1 MKVDFFSP
9 ECLIFQAEAN
19 EVHVPGDQSC
29 FTILPNH
36 APVLS
41 PLSAGTVRI
50 VTLQDEQQWS
60 IESGFIDIHDNQ
72 ISIVGVE
79 VKLL

>member
-9 ECLIFQAEAN
+9 EGLIFQAEAN
-19 EVHVPGDQSC
+19 EVHVPGDRSC
-29 FTILPNH
+29 FTILANH

-41 PLSAGTVRI
+41 PLSAGMVRI
-50 VTLQDEQQWS
+50 VTEQGEHQWN
-60 IESGFIDIHDNQ
+60 IESGFIDTHNNQ

>member
-1 MKVDFFSP
+1 MKVDFHSP
-9 ECLIFQAEAN
+9 EGLIFQAEAN

-29 FTILPNH
+29 FTVLTNH
-36 APVLS
+36 SPVLS

-50 VTLQDEQQWS
+50 VTAQGESQWS

-72 ISIVGVE
+72 VSIVGVE
-79 VKLL
+79 VKTI